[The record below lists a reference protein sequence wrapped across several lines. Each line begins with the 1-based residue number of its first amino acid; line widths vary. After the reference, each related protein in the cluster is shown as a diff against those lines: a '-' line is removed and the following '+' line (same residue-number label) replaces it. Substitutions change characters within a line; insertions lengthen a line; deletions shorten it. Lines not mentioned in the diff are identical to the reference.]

1 MSKAT
6 RQHQH
11 LTRQTQHLTRQQ
23 IHLVSL
29 GCPKNTVDSERMLG
43 LLEGNGYEIT
53 ADPQQADVIIVNT
66 CGFIEPAKEESI
78 EAVMA
83 AHRLRQEGRCQG
95 IIVTGCLSQRYEQE
109 LRRDLVEADDI
120 LTISQEADIVRH
132 VDQLLGK
139 TRPRY
144 IGSLPRRT
152 LTPSHWAYLR
162 IADGCDHEC
171 AFCAIPAIRGTHR
184 SQPLGELV
192 VEAAGLVAAGAR
204 ELVLVSQDS
213 VRYGADLYGRPRLVP
228 LLEELAEL
236 DGLDWLRL
244 MYTYPAFWTEEM
256 LAFYAGN
263 ATMCRYVDLPLQH
276 ISDPVLVRMRRA
288 TTKAKTLDLIT
299 RLRERIPGVGMRSSF
314 IVGFPGE
321 TEEQF
326 EELLEFVEAS
336 RFDHLVCFM
345 YSPEE
350 GTVAYELDGE
360 VPAAVKEERYGRLTE
375 LQDRICADINHG
387 MVGSCQIVLIDGT
400 NEDGEL
406 FGRLERD
413 APEIDGQ
420 VVIQGTGPGVQEVE
434 AGRFAEVEITGA
446 SPYELTARV
455 VGRIW

>member
-6 RQHQH
+6 RQHEP
-11 LTRQTQHLTRQQ
+11 LTRQQ
-23 IHLVSL
+23 VHLVSL

-43 LLEGNGYEIT
+43 LLDGNDYEIT
-53 ADPQQADVIIVNT
+53 DDPQQADVIIVNT
-66 CGFIEPAKEESI
+66 CGFIAPAKEESI

-95 IIVTGCLSQRYEQE
+95 VIVTGCLSQRYEQE
-109 LRRDLVEADDI
+109 LKRDLVEADDI
-120 LTISQEADIVRH
+120 LTIAQEADIVRH
-132 VDQLLGK
+132 VDQVLGR
-139 TRPRY
+139 TRPQY
-144 IGSLPRRT
+144 VDSLPRRT

-171 AFCAIPAIRGTHR
+171 AFCAIPAIRGRHR
-184 SQPLGELV
+184 SQPIGELV
-192 VEAAGLVAAGAR
+192 TEAAGLVASGAR

-213 VRYGADLYGRPRLVP
+213 VRYGTDLYGRARLVP

-244 MYTYPAFWTEEM
+244 MYTYPAFWTDEM
-256 LAFYAGN
+256 VAFYAGN

-276 ISDPVLVRMRRA
+276 ISDPVLGRMRRA
-288 TTKAKTLDLIT
+288 TTKAKTLDLLT
-299 RLRERIPGVGMRSSF
+299 RLREQVPGVGMRSSF

-326 EELLEFVEAS
+326 EELLEFVETS
-336 RFDHLVCFM
+336 RFDHMACFL

-350 GTVAYELDGE
+350 GTAAYELDGE
-360 VPAAVKEERYGRLTE
+360 VPAAVKEERYRRLTE
-375 LQDRICADINHG
+375 LQDRVSADINHA
-387 MVGSCQIVLIDGT
+387 MVGSRQIVLVDGA

-406 FGRLERD
+406 VGRLERD

-420 VVIQGTGPGVQEVE
+420 VVIQGTGPEIQEVG
-434 AGRFAEVEITGA
+434 AGRFAEVEITGS

-455 VGRIW
+455 VGRSW